1 MPEAEGLALCETA
14 AAYAEVGPVLEIGS
28 YCGKSAIY
36 LAAGVRA
43 AQARGVRQQVVTV
56 DHHRGSE
63 EHQPGWEYHDP
74 GLVDPVTGRL
84 DTLPRLRATLA
95 AAGVEDDV
103 VAIVGRSAVVARL
116 WRTPLGMLFIDGGH
130 TDAAAQRDYEG
141 WAPWVA
147 PSGALAIHDV
157 FPDPADGGQAP
168 FRIYQRALASGA
180 FTEVRHEGSLRI
192 LERARLPGLPGP
204 GRRYSRR
211 GPGCGRRKVDR
222 VGDQGSSGA
231 VSRQRGTEAEEHRT
245 RRGRGTA
252 AALRD
257 RTTAAAP
264 RDRTPVPSG

>member
-1 MPEAEGLALCETA
+1 VEEELKRAADAATGFMPVAEGLALCETA
-14 AAYAEVGPVLEIGS
+14 EAYAAVGPVLEVGS

-43 AQARGVRQQVVTV
+43 ARAAGIRQQVVTV

-74 GLVDPVTGRL
+74 SLIDPESGRF

-103 VAIVGRSAVVARL
+103 VVIVGRSVDAARL

-130 TDAAAQRDYEG
+130 TDAAAQWDYEG

-147 PSGALAIHDV
+147 LSGVLAIHDV
-157 FPDPADGGQAP
+157 YQDPADGGQAP

-180 FTEVRHEGSLRI
+180 FTEVRHEGSLRV
-192 LERARLPGLPGP
+192 LER
-204 GRRYSRR
+204 
-211 GPGCGRRKVDR
+211 
-222 VGDQGSSGA
+222 
-231 VSRQRGTEAEEHRT
+231 
-245 RRGRGTA
+245 TA
-252 AALRD
+252 D
-257 RTTAAAP
+257 G
-264 RDRTPVPSG
+264 V